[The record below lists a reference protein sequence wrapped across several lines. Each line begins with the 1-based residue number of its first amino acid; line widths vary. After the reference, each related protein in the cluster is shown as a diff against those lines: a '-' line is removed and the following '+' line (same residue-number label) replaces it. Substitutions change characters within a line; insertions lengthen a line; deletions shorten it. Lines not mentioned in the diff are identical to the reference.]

1 MKVPDE
7 KIIAVLLSS
16 QTNRE
21 AAQRLKMNERYL
33 YTRLQDEAF
42 QRKYRAAQ
50 REILDDVV
58 FGMQNNLKE
67 AAAVI
72 AEVMRDPKNSP
83 QTRLN
88 AADMLQRN
96 YLKLSEHTDILNR
109 IERLE
114 MMENEY

>member
-1 MKVPDE
+1 MRVSDE

-21 AAQRLKMNERYL
+21 AAQRLKMNERHL

-42 QRKYRAAQ
+42 RSKLQAAQ
-50 REILDDVV
+50 RKILDDVV
-58 FGMQNNLKE
+58 LDMQSNLKE

-72 AEVMRDPKNSP
+72 VGVMRDSNNSP

-96 YLKLSEHTDILNR
+96 YLKLSERTDVLDR
-109 IERLE
+109 LDRLE
-114 MMENEY
+114 EMLL